1 MRKDTMEVRQR
12 PIPALGLRLLA
23 MFFMSLLLLQ
33 VKMAGQR
40 GIALGEVMFWRQ
52 LLPALFI
59 GGWLAAR
66 GQLWR
71 LSTRRLGTHARRA
84 SLGVVGMV
92 LTFGA
97 VLLLPLAEATVLGF
111 ASPIFAVILAA
122 TLLRE
127 HVGPVRW
134 LAVALGFAGVV
145 IVAGPDRSHMSAEG
159 VAVGIGAAFMVA
171 LISIQI
177 RDLGRTE
184 EAVSVVFWFSALSA
198 AALALAL
205 PFTAV
210 AHDAGDWLVLLGIGV
225 SGTLAQLLLTAA
237 LRLGPV
243 SSVITMDYSQFGWAT
258 LWGWLVFGN
267 MPPHSTMIGA
277 PAIIAAGLIIVWR
290 EHRLVR
296 NGRRG
301 AEPGEAPERYLPETD
316 ALRPAIQ
323 SGMTG
328 KDQNA

>member
-1 MRKDTMEVRQR
+1 MEVRQR
-12 PIPALGLRLLA
+12 PIFALGLRLLA

-33 VKMAGQR
+33 VKVAGQR
-40 GIALGEVMFWRQ
+40 GVSLAEVMFWRQ

-59 GGWLAAR
+59 GAWLGAR
-66 GQLWR
+66 GELWR
-71 LSTRRLGTHARRA
+71 LRTRRIGTHARRA
-84 SLGVVGMV
+84 ALGVTGMV

-111 ASPIFAVILAA
+111 TSPIFAVVLAA

-127 HVGPVRW
+127 HVGPIRW
-134 LAVALGFAGVV
+134 LAVALGFAGVA
-145 IVAGPDRSHMSAEG
+145 IVAGPDRGHMSLEG

-171 LISIQI
+171 LIAIQI

-198 AALALAL
+198 PVLALAL

-210 AHDAGDWLVLLGIGV
+210 GHDVGDWLVLLGIGV
-225 SGTLAQLLLTAA
+225 CGAVAQILLTAA
-237 LRLGPV
+237 LRVGPV

-258 LWGWLVFGN
+258 LWGWLVFDN
-267 MPPHSTMIGA
+267 LPPHSTVIGA

-290 EHRLVR
+290 EHRLAR
-296 NGRRG
+296 GTRRA
-301 AEPGEAPERYLPETD
+301 AEPDAMYER
-316 ALRPAIQ
+316 
-323 SGMTG
+323 SSS
-328 KDQNA
+328 

>member
-1 MRKDTMEVRQR
+1 MEIRQR
-12 PIPALGLRLLA
+12 PILALGLRLLA
-23 MFFMSLLLLQ
+23 MLFLSLLLLQ
-33 VKMAGQR
+33 VKVAGHR
-40 GIALGEVMFWRQ
+40 GTPLIEVMFWRQ
-52 LLPALFI
+52 FFPALFI
-59 GGWLAAR
+59 GAWLAAR
-66 GQLWR
+66 GELSR
-71 LSTRRLGTHARRA
+71 LRTHRLGTHARRA
-84 SLGVVGMV
+84 ALGLAGMV

-97 VLLLPLAEATVLGF
+97 VRLLPLAEATILGF
-111 ASPIFAVILAA
+111 TAPIFAVVLAA

-127 HVGPVRW
+127 HVGPIRW

-145 IVAGPDRSHMSAEG
+145 IVAGPDGGQMSFEG

-184 EAVSVVFWFSALSA
+184 EAISVVFWFSALSVPVM
-198 AALALAL
+198 ALAL

-225 SGTLAQLLLTAA
+225 SGAIAQLLLTAA
-237 LRLGPV
+237 LRLGSV

-267 MPPHSTMIGA
+267 LPPHSTMIGA
-277 PAIIAAGLIIVWR
+277 PAIIVAGLIIVWR
-290 EHRLVR
+290 EQRLI
-296 NGRRG
+296 GLSRRSVEPFAAAERCSPKPDGISVPGKPG
-301 AEPGEAPERYLPETD
+301 A
-316 ALRPAIQ
+316 
-323 SGMTG
+323 TG